1 MSRLDVLKSELEAE
15 RASFADISAELQQ
28 VMRVLGPAR
37 ASAKSLRER
46 ITRDC
51 ISLTMRFNGHKKEGY
66 IDRWRAPRADELADY
81 DHWCRYNY
89 VHHSDKLRIERILKI
104 EQRFASSKIDY
115 LKRQIEQ
122 ELNKKK
128 KVKNDDQ
135 FSLF

>member
-1 MSRLDVLKSELEAE
+1 MSRLDFLKRELQADH
-15 RASFADISAELQQ
+15 ASFANITAELQQ

-37 ASAKSLRER
+37 ASAKALRER

-51 ISLTMRFNGHKKEGY
+51 ISVTMRHNGDKKEGY
-66 IDRWRAPRADELADY
+66 IDRWRAPRADELVDY
-81 DHWCRYNY
+81 DYWCRYNY
-89 VHHSDKLRIERILKI
+89 VHHSDKLRIERILKM
-104 EQRFASSKIDY
+104 EQRFASSKIDR

-122 ELNKKK
+122 ELKKKK